1 MNEPDYPTRFSTPS
15 HTEKNQNG
23 SPGPWVRYRNGRQ
36 VAADRNYAATVA
48 AHTKPFASQLKEQH
62 ASQA

>member
-23 SPGPWVRYRNGRQ
+23 SPGPWVRYRNGRH

-48 AHTKPFASQLKEQH
+48 ARQRPVVAQSKEQS
-62 ASQA
+62 AAT

>member
-1 MNEPDYPTRFSTPS
+1 MNDRLPDYPTRFSTPS

-23 SPGPWVRYRNGRQ
+23 SPGPWVRYRQRRQ

-48 AHTKPFASQLKEQH
+48 AHQRPVAAQPKEAS
-62 ASQA
+62 AS